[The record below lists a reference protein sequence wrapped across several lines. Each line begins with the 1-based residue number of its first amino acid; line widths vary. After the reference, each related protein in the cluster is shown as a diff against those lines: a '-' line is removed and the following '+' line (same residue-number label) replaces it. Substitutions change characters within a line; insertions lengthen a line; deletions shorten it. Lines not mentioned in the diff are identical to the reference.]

1 MNSFQHLKKNLE
13 LLYSNAIII
22 IPFTFG
28 ICITFRPMSP
38 RRTLNYIDPSV
49 KSLRIFKNYI
59 IATLKFVKNLKQIFL
74 KSDCQADTPI

>member
-28 ICITFRPMSP
+28 ICVTFRPVTP
-38 RRTLNYIDPSV
+38 QRTLNYLDLSV
-49 KSLRIFKNYI
+49 
-59 IATLKFVKNLKQIFL
+59 LKFQNYQK
-74 KSDCQADTPI
+74 